1 MFLLSSKV
9 GQEKSEVLGLAL
21 GEEILFEFK
30 VTEAKNKGSEVQGP
44 GKEQS
49 HPNFFPGVT
58 VLMCAGPASL
68 GSLQPEGR
76 EDRAGGRGMQLRFQC
91 QLSSRNR

>member
-30 VTEAKNKGSEVQGP
+30 VT
-44 GKEQS
+44 
-49 HPNFFPGVT
+49 
-58 VLMCAGPASL
+58 
-68 GSLQPEGR
+68 
-76 EDRAGGRGMQLRFQC
+76 
-91 QLSSRNR
+91 